1 MIEIIKTATV
11 ETEARV
17 VIKQVTGTRIE
28 WFVISSR
35 GPHTDC
41 VTSLKAKTRRAALAA
56 LTAPV
61 ITRRL
66 LGV

>member
-17 VIKQVTGTRIE
+17 VIKQVTGNRIE
-28 WFVISSR
+28 WFVVSSR
-35 GPHTDC
+35 GPHADVIT
-41 VTSLKAKTRRAALAA
+41 TLKAKTRRAALAS
-56 LTAPV
+56 LVAPV